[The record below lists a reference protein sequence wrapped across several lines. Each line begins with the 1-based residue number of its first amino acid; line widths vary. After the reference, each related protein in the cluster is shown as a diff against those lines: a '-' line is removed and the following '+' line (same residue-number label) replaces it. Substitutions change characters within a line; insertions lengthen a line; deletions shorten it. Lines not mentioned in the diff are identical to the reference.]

1 MEAATIQPLT
11 YIQCSS
17 SSDDTTTTTTTPT
30 AQTYTLT
37 SGLDAVTGGS
47 GDDAIYGAITAAAT
61 TTTLEAYDRID
72 MGAGTDTLVL
82 TLSGG
87 NYVGDTSI
95 EGVENFTVQ
104 ASGGA
109 RSFDADALE
118 GMAKYTV
125 NQSSQNMTVTN
136 MESVD
141 TDIHIYKDSTANTT
155 SITFKNA
162 AQLAQTIQLTLI

>member
-1 MEAATIQPLT
+1 
-11 YIQCSS
+11 
-17 SSDDTTTTTTTPT
+17 
-30 AQTYTLT
+30 
-37 SGLDAVTGGS
+37 
-47 GDDAIYGAITAAAT
+47 
-61 TTTLEAYDRID
+61 

-95 EGVENFTVQ
+95 EGVETTVQ

-162 AQLAQTIQLTLI
+162 ALAGTDDTVDVNLNRVTAAEVLTLASAGANDIENVNIVSDGSVKNFMA